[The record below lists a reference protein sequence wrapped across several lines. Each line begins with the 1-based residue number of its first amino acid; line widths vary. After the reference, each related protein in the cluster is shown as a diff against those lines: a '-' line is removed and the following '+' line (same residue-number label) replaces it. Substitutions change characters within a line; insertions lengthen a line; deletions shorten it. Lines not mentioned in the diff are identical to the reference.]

1 MDYTYEPF
9 PHVTKGVSHKPNED
23 VDFAPPYLLSRVH
36 PSIEIH
42 PSFLIELIDAASET
56 AEI

>member
-1 MDYTYEPF
+1 MDYTHTNPF
-9 PHVTKGVSHKPNED
+9 FMLLKESHKPNED

-36 PSIEIH
+36 PFIEIH
-42 PSFLIELIDAASET
+42 PSLLIELIDEASET